1 VITGI
6 PSTPITV
13 QQVADSLSQKY
24 ALLRKQQ
31 IENDAF
37 YPRSINMQEFYRG
50 QQLQMLPQLA
60 GQIDQYVMSFDFG
73 VSLLV
78 AGVDDSGAHL
88 YSIGNPG
95 ASVNDHQPIG
105 YHSIGS
111 GWLHAMQSMIGFG
124 HMSARGLKE
133 TIFTVYASKRR
144 AEVAPGVGRDTDMT
158 IVLADGIKR
167 LDRTMLDDLEKIFQE
182 YQKPVS
188 QEVKDGINKL
198 FGEK

>member
-1 VITGI
+1 
-6 PSTPITV
+6 
-13 QQVADSLSQKY
+13 
-24 ALLRKQQ
+24 
-31 IENDAF
+31 
-37 YPRSINMQEFYRG
+37 M
-50 QQLQMLPQLA
+50 
-60 GQIDQYVMSFDFG
+60 DQYVMSFDLG

-105 YHSIGS
+105 YHSVGS

-158 IVLADGIKR
+158 IVQADGIKQ
-167 LDRTMLDDLEKIFQE
+167 LDRTMLDNLEKIFQE

-188 QEVKDGINKL
+188 QEVKDEINKFVL
-198 FGEK
+198 D